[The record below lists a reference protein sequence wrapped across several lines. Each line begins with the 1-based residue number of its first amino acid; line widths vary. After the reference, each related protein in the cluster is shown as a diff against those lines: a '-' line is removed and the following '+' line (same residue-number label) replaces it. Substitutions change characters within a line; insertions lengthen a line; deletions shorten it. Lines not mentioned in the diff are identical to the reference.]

1 MEVNCE
7 VEGGRGSNELGVR
20 RRVCENYWRNC
31 REGRMGQEL
40 RKGRGGCKKGEERK
54 RRIRQGFKSFIES
67 AAELKLL
74 NLARLSN

>member
-1 MEVNCE
+1 MRITGGTAERE
-7 VEGGRGSNELGVR
+7 EYGTRIKEGE
-20 RRVCENYWRNC
+20 E
-31 REGRMGQEL
+31 
-40 RKGRGGCKKGEERK
+40 RGGYKKGEERK